1 MNRDGVMGSHPGKAH
16 HMRPKGYRT
25 PPRRLRNNAS
35 AATPP
40 TAQRR
45 CVTDPMTG
53 FAFEP
58 LRDEDMQRA
67 YYGAVKDIKS

>member
-1 MNRDGVMGSHPGKAH
+1 MASQPGKAR

-35 AATPP
+35 TP

-45 CVTDPMTG
+45 CVVDPMTG